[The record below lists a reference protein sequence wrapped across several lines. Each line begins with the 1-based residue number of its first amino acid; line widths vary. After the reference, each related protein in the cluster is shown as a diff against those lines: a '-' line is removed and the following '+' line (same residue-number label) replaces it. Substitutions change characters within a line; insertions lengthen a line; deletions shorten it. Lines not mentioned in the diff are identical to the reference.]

1 RRRRRRT
8 VPGRSSG
15 RSAAHRRAA
24 APSMRGYR
32 RPRRGGPPPVAG
44 RRATPGRP
52 RVNRQGWRRR
62 RPAWRGSAASRKTL
76 VTKPVAAAPDR
87 LDRVSPKG
95 SVDLFAEIADIHVD
109 DVRDAVVAEIPDVL
123 DDPRPAQ
130 DLARPTHEEL
140 EQREL
145 LCGELDRD
153 PATCHPPRGRIKSEV
168 PGPQNRRPLS
178 GAAADE
184 GSQTGQELAERERLR
199 QVVVGTR
206 IESCHTIGDRCAGR
220 QHEDGRPV
228 AAGAYLPAYLE

>member
-1 RRRRRRT
+1 
-8 VPGRSSG
+8 
-15 RSAAHRRAA
+15 
-24 APSMRGYR
+24 M
-32 RPRRGGPPPVAG
+32 
-44 RRATPGRP
+44 
-52 RVNRQGWRRR
+52 
-62 RPAWRGSAASRKTL
+62 
-76 VTKPVAAAPDR
+76 
-87 LDRVSPKG
+87 
-95 SVDLFAEIADIHVD
+95 
-109 DVRDAVVAEIPDVL
+109 L

-145 LCGELDRD
+145 LCSELDRD
-153 PATCHPPRGRIKSEV
+153 LATCYPPRGRIKSEV

-228 AAGAYLPAYLE
+228 AAGAYLPAYLEAVDVGQHHVEDDGVVGVFGCGPDAVLAGSVEVDRVALLLQPTLQETGHLHLVLDDQDPHDRLLLRSLEEVSGVK